1 MKRVITAV
9 LSLAYLHVCH
19 AETASVTEI
28 IAYEGKV
35 AGSEIFMTLSETD
48 GDIVG
53 GYHYKKY
60 GTAIPL
66 RGSIE
71 NNHIILIEKS
81 TLGEA
86 KISAKLDNQL
96 MKGTWKGD
104 RISHSIHA
112 SALSKSYKNL
122 INRIDISKNHPNTDI
137 AIKFIDGRTQN
148 LEIETLTDTTS
159 IVFEDY
165 NFDGLPDLRVLETST
180 GSNRTYIAWT
190 YEPRKK
196 IFEYSEGMSMLSN
209 PKVLHSEKAILSLSR
224 DGCCRYIASK
234 SVGNEKYSAEF
245 EYDRLR
251 GVERATDFKT
261 NTTITNSISQ
271 EDFERKYLT
280 PMGADGL

>member
-60 GTAIPL
+60 GTTIPL

-71 NNHIILIEKS
+71 KNHITLIEKS
-81 TLGEA
+81 ALGEA
-86 KISAKLDNQL
+86 KISAELDNQL
-96 MKGTWKGD
+96 IKGTWKGD

-112 SALSKSYKNL
+112 SALSKSYRNF
-122 INRIDISKNHPNTDI
+122 INGIDVSKNHPNTNI

-165 NFDGLPDLRVLETST
+165 NFDGFPDLRVIESST
-180 GSNRTYIAWT
+180 GSNTTYIAWT
-190 YEPRKK
+190 YEPSKK
-196 IFEYSEGMSMLSN
+196 AFEYSEEMSMLSS
-209 PKVLHSEKAILSLSR
+209 PKVLHSERAILSLSR

-234 SVGNEKYSAEF
+234 SVDNEKHSAEF
-245 EYDRLR
+245 EYDRLK
-251 GVERATDFKT
+251 GVERVTDFKT
-261 NTTITNSISQ
+261 NTTTTNPIRQ
-271 EDFERKYLT
+271 KYFEQKYIT